1 MHLEEVSSRIEVPN
15 LIGSLG
21 CWPTKHLP
29 AAWLVERSLSLLFSL
44 LGFLSLYTI
53 AQPFTGSIEL
63 IESISHGVADRSPEI
78 LFWSGPYYSLKTQT
92 AVDVWNL
99 LFLHKILR
107 LVTYRFASLFPIS
120 VRLNALTSPS
130 HTCLILF
137 LI

>member
-63 IESISHGVADRSPEI
+63 IESISHGVADRSDDRVAI
-78 LFWSGPYYSLKTQT
+78 SQCFQGFDMLYCCSYYCYDGGCMEF
-92 AVDVWNL
+92 VV
-99 LFLHKILR
+99 
-107 LVTYRFASLFPIS
+107 P
-120 VRLNALTSPS
+120 P
-130 HTCLILF
+130 
-137 LI
+137 